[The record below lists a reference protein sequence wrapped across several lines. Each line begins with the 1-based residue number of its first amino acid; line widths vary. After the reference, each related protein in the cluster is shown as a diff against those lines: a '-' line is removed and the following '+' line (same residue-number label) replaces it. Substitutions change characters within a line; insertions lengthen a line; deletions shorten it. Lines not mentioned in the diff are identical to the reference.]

1 MASLERTFP
10 AEDLFFSTTD
20 DKGVITACNP
30 VFQRVSGYA
39 MEELVGRAHN
49 VVRHPEM
56 PRAVFRLLWD
66 ALAAG
71 RPVAAYVQNL
81 TSDGEHYW
89 VMATAAP
96 VPGGFLSVRLKPTGE
111 HFAAAREIY
120 ARVRERELAVEGGDV
135 RRRKPSI
142 QAGIELMTEL
152 LHEAGFNDY
161 GEFMHAA
168 LPAEVTAREGL
179 LGGSARARLGTPPPG
194 ADPTLTAILERCC
207 AAHDFLD
214 GVVANIERYAA
225 LSATL
230 DGKSRFVVELSASIR
245 LFSLNAMITSARMGD
260 EGVGIGAVAWVM
272 RSRSDTT
279 EPVIAALHDDLVA
292 AVDLLADMG
301 FRIAIAQLQA
311 EMLMRFVRELMAG
324 EADDA
329 AAAALVPLAERLGD
343 GTDRLLESLA
353 GLDRRLR
360 GVIGSAAI
368 LMRGLDAL
376 RVLEFNGRV
385 EAARVAD
392 SATYDEL
399 LAAIGQQVRTAR
411 SEIAGFADAAAM
423 TCERDGAAEL
433 LAHGKVAAVREH
445 VAAYR

>member
-1 MASLERTFP
+1 M
-10 AEDLFFSTTD
+10 
-20 DKGVITACNP
+20 
-30 VFQRVSGYA
+30 
-39 MEELVGRAHN
+39 
-49 VVRHPEM
+49 
-56 PRAVFRLLWD
+56 
-66 ALAAG
+66 
-71 RPVAAYVQNL
+71 
-81 TSDGEHYW
+81 
-89 VMATAAP
+89 
-96 VPGGFLSVRLKPTGE
+96 
-111 HFAAAREIY
+111 
-120 ARVRERELAVEGGDV
+120 
-135 RRRKPSI
+135 RR
-142 QAGIELMTEL
+142 
-152 LHEAGFNDY
+152 
-161 GEFMHAA
+161 
-168 LPAEVTAREGL
+168 
-179 LGGSARARLGTPPPG
+179 SARRW
-194 ADPTLTAILERCC
+194 TA
-207 AAHDFLD
+207 
-214 GVVANIERYAA
+214 
-225 LSATL
+225 
-230 DGKSRFVVELSASIR
+230 KSRFVVELSASIR
-245 LFSLNAMITSARMGD
+245 LFSLNAMITSAPMGD

-324 EADDA
+324 EAD

-353 GLDRRLR
+353 GLDGRLR
-360 GVIGSAAI
+360 GVIASAAI

-376 RVLEFNGRV
+376 RALEFNGRV

-433 LAHGKVAAVREH
+433 LAHGNVAAVREH

>member
-1 MASLERTFP
+1 M
-10 AEDLFFSTTD
+10 
-20 DKGVITACNP
+20 
-30 VFQRVSGYA
+30 
-39 MEELVGRAHN
+39 
-49 VVRHPEM
+49 
-56 PRAVFRLLWD
+56 
-66 ALAAG
+66 
-71 RPVAAYVQNL
+71 
-81 TSDGEHYW
+81 
-89 VMATAAP
+89 
-96 VPGGFLSVRLKPTGE
+96 
-111 HFAAAREIY
+111 
-120 ARVRERELAVEGGDV
+120 
-135 RRRKPSI
+135 RR
-142 QAGIELMTEL
+142 
-152 LHEAGFNDY
+152 
-161 GEFMHAA
+161 
-168 LPAEVTAREGL
+168 
-179 LGGSARARLGTPPPG
+179 SARRW
-194 ADPTLTAILERCC
+194 TA
-207 AAHDFLD
+207 
-214 GVVANIERYAA
+214 
-225 LSATL
+225 
-230 DGKSRFVVELSASIR
+230 KSRFVVELSASIR

-324 EADDA
+324 EADA

-353 GLDRRLR
+353 GLDGRLR
-360 GVIGSAAI
+360 GVIASAAI

-376 RVLEFNGRV
+376 RALEFNGRV

-423 TCERDGAAEL
+423 TSERDGAAEL
-433 LAHGKVAAVREH
+433 LAHGNVAAVREH
-445 VAAYR
+445 VAAYRW